1 MKNTTFSPTFPPS
14 SACVSWLPTFAPVGI
29 SRDCSSVK
37 TLAPCGDSPFLIA
50 SESAGELDGGAHN
63 VLVGIRTRL
72 QVNID
77 ASDNLA
83 VRLPRENVVK
93 TFPIRRS
100 GTVEYTRCASLG
112 DGEERVDEGKL
123 AVPRKPQKRGFIA
136 VTDPGFPPIDPDY
149 FSTTLFRSSALGVY
163 ARRSQIGAGDLSLC

>member
-1 MKNTTFSPTFPPS
+1 MKNATFSPTFPLS
-14 SACVSWLPTFAPVGI
+14 SACVSWLPTFASVGI

-37 TLAPCGDSPFLIA
+37 TLATCGDSPFFIA
-50 SESAGELDGGAHN
+50 SKSAGELDGGTRN
-63 VLVGIRTRL
+63 VLVGIRTRS

-93 TFPIRRS
+93 TFPICRS
-100 GTVEYTRCASLG
+100 DTAECTRCASLG
-112 DGEERVDEGKL
+112 DGKERVDEGKL
-123 AVPRKPQKRGFIA
+123 IVPRKPQKRGPIA

-163 ARRSQIGAGDLSLC
+163 ARWSQMGAGDLSLC